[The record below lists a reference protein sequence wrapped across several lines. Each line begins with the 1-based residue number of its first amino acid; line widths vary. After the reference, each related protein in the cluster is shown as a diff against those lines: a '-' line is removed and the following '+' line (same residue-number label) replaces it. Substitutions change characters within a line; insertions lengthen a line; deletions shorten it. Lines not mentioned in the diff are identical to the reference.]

1 MRPETRAKLS
11 IALVFVAVIAVIVG
25 SDRIATWQATKL
37 GLQDREIV
45 VARAKDKPVPA
56 TALKRKIVVARKG
69 VPVLTFT
76 NDRAVAFEL
85 ASIQKE
91 LNRFEVALLKDLTR
105 GDFRA
110 PRTRRAIRTAE
121 PAVGGAMTDRLAST
135 RAQLDRL
142 RAALR
147 GDLAVGEFRAR
158 HTRRLVAEA
167 GRTQAPRDG
176 EAALA
181 RGVVALSDD
190 VWNLE
195 MAIEQDI
202 HDGDF
207 KAVETHFAIDRRRW
221 KVG

>member
-1 MRPETRAKLS
+1 MKPETRAKLS

-45 VARAKDKPVPA
+45 VAKAKDKRVPA
-56 TALKRKIVVARKG
+56 TALEREIVVARKG

-76 NDRAVAFEL
+76 DDRAVAFEL
-85 ASIQKE
+85 ASIQRE
-91 LNRFEVALLKDLTR
+91 LNRFEAALRKDLTR
-105 GDFRA
+105 GDFGA
-110 PRTRRAIRTAE
+110 PRTRRAISTAE
-121 PAVGGAMTDRLAST
+121 PAAGGATADQLAST
-135 RAQLDRL
+135 RDRLDHL

-147 GDLAVGEFRAR
+147 EDLAAGEFRAQ
-158 HTRRLVAEA
+158 HTRRLVARGGVA
-167 GRTQAPRDG
+167 RSYVGD
-176 EAALA
+176 AAVA
-181 RGVVALSDD
+181 RGVVALSDGI
-190 VWNLE
+190 WNLE